1 MATKEKHKATTKIR
15 QKKLAVK
22 IMENNGISVSK
33 AMKEVGY
40 SDNYSKNP
48 QTVTSTK
55 SWQELMEEYL
65 PDSLI
70 AEKHQALL
78 NKKEQVVI
86 RDGKTSEIV
95 ITDEIDANAVKAG
108 IDMAYK
114 VKGKYAP
121 EKIEH
126 TITAVKVINYG
137 DKEDVQS

>member
-1 MATKEKHKATTKIR
+1 MAKEKPKTTAKIR

-48 QTVTSTK
+48 QTVTATK
-55 SWQELMEEYL
+55 SWQQLMDEYL

-70 AEKHQALL
+70 AEKHNALL
-78 NKKEQVVI
+78 NK
-86 RDGKTSEIV
+86 
-95 ITDEIDANAVKAG
+95 TDDKGDIDANAVKSG
-108 IDMAYK
+108 IDLAYK
-114 VKGKYAP
+114 VKGRFAP

-126 TITAVKVINYG
+126 SIREVKIIRY
-137 DKEDVQS
+137 E